1 MAILFDLRMT
11 SLAIPIHLKAL
22 DAVSWLPSDV
32 VLPGLPE
39 QPLRASPVQSHFIQP
54 RHLLAVTWSILDAVP
69 QKRLVREYSICLL
82 IATTSGF

>member
-32 VLPGLPE
+32 VLPE
-39 QPLRASPVQSHFIQP
+39 QPLRASPVQSHFFQP
-54 RHLLAVTWSILDAVP
+54 RHLLAVTW
-69 QKRLVREYSICLL
+69 
-82 IATTSGF
+82 